1 MHTPTTHRRS
11 TRRAA
16 AAVVV
21 LALTAAACGGDD
33 DDTAATTEPP
43 AANPTTAA
51 PDMTTMAPDMTTM
64 APDMTMP
71 ATTATDAPPAT
82 TGMAMPTSMTGAAD
96 LRATLT
102 GLLSEHVYL
111 AALATGAALR
121 GDTAAFEA
129 FATALNGPTDSNS
142 ADIVAAVTAAYGDEV
157 GTAFDGLWRSEAHI
171 PAFVAYT
178 QAVAADDT
186 AAADA
191 ALAEL
196 TAYAATFG
204 ETMNAVNANLPADA
218 VTEAITMH
226 ATTLIAVIDAQKAGD
241 QPAVYANLRE
251 AYHHM
256 SDTAEVLAGATAAM
270 FPDQF
275 DGDASSPASDLR
287 SALTSLLREH
297 VLLASSATG
306 AAIGGRQAQFEASAA
321 ALNGPT
327 DSNSADL
334 VAGIAS
340 VYGDEVGTAF
350 DGLWRSEAHIPAFV
364 AYTQAAAAGDEA
376 AKQAAVA
383 NLTAYAETFGT
394 TLNSVNANL
403 PADAVTEAITMHATT
418 LIGVIDAQAA
428 GDPVAAATALRE
440 AVHHMSGTADVLA
453 EATVAMFPEQFG

>member
-1 MHTPTTHRRS
+1 MHPPTNPRRQS
-11 TRRAA
+11 RRAA

-33 DDTAATTEPP
+33 DDTAATTAPTATNP
-43 AANPTTAA
+43 ATAA
-51 PDMTTMAPDMTTM
+51 PATTMAPDMTTM
-64 APDMTMP
+64 APEMTMP
-71 ATTATDAPPAT
+71 ATTAPAEVPAT

-96 LRATLT
+96 LRAGLT
-102 GLLSEHVYL
+102 GLLTEHVYL
-111 AALATGAALR
+111 AALSTGAALR

-129 FATALNGPTDSNS
+129 FANALNGPTDSNS

-178 QAVAADDT
+178 QAVAVDD
-186 AAADA
+186 AAGADA

-196 TAYAATFG
+196 TAYATTFG
-204 ETMNAVNANLPADA
+204 ETMNAVNPNLPADA

-241 QPAVYANLRE
+241 QAAVYANLRE

-256 SDTAEVLAGATAAM
+256 GGTAEVLAGATAAM

-275 DGDASSPASDLR
+275 DGDASSPAAALR
-287 SALTSLLREH
+287 SGLTSLLREH

-327 DSNSADL
+327 DSNTSDL
-334 VAGIAS
+334 VAAIAS

-350 DGLWRSEAHIPAFV
+350 DGLWRSEGHIPAFV

-376 AKQAAVA
+376 GKQAALES
-383 NLTAYAETFGT
+383 LTAYATTFGT
-394 TLNSVNANL
+394 TLNSVNENL

-418 LIGVIDAQAA
+418 LIAVIDAQAA
-428 GDPVAAATALRE
+428 GDPVAAAAALRE

-453 EATVAMFPEQFG
+453 EATVMKFPEQFS